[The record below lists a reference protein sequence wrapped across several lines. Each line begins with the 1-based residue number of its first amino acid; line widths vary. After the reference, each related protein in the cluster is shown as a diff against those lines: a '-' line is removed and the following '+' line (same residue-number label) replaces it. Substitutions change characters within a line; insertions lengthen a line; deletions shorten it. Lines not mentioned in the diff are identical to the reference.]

1 MDAIASIYYW
11 VKLVLLIV
19 VVVLA
24 VWGAVRASGNRV
36 LLPWRA
42 VVQAVLAVVAFA
54 AVVWLGGAAFGVVW
68 AIVLMALGLA
78 AGFLTGR
85 RERSW
90 AQAGRVCVRRSALAS
105 WVWAVAVILVT
116 VTLLFGSSYLFALA
130 ALVMAFGLGMVLGQ
144 IAGEFA
150 ASGRQAEGAV
160 A

>member
-24 VWGAVRASGNRV
+24 VWGAVRSSGNRV
-36 LLPWRA
+36 LVPWRA

-54 AVVWLGGAAFGVVW
+54 AVTWLGGAAFGIVW
-68 AIVLMALGLA
+68 AVVLVVLGLA
-78 AGFLTGR
+78 AGFLMGR

-90 AQAGRVCVRRSALAS
+90 TQAGRVCVRRSALAS
-105 WVWAVAVILVT
+105 WVWAVSVILVSM
-116 VTLLFGSSYLFALA
+116 TLLFGSSYLFALA
-130 ALVMAFGLGMVLGQ
+130 ALVMVFGLGMVLGQ

-150 ASGRQAEGAV
+150 GSGNEAGV
-160 A
+160 AAA